1 MIYIYLTQLHEWIS
15 LLQQLVVFR
24 SKYLFFMHTF
34 FYDAIRY
41 KTHRTEYTQVNAIHQ
56 YEL

>member
-1 MIYIYLTQLHEWIS
+1 
-15 LLQQLVVFR
+15 
-24 SKYLFFMHTF
+24 MHTVDF

-41 KTHRTEYTQVNAIHQ
+41 KTPRTEYTQVNAIYQ

>member
-1 MIYIYLTQLHEWIS
+1 MIYMYLTQLHEWIS

-24 SKYLFFMHTF
+24 SKIFVLYAHVFFMMRF
-34 FYDAIRY
+34 VIQARGQ
-41 KTHRTEYTQVNAIHQ
+41 YTQVNAIHQ